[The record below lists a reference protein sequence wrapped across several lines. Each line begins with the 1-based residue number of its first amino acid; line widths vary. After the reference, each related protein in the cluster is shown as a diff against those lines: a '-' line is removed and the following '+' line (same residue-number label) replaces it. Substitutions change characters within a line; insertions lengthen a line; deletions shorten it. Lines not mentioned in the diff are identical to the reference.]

1 MINKIK
7 TLILSLGTLLIVAA
21 PLALAP
27 AAYAD
32 PNVKDSLCSGASTL
46 QVSTSPSP
54 STTCSSSTG
63 EGVSKFNTLLTDII
77 NVFSVIVGIV
87 AVIMII
93 YAGFRYITSGGAD
106 AKIKDAKNT
115 VLYAI
120 IGLVIVAL
128 AQLIVK
134 FVLNKA
140 TGV

>member
-1 MINKIK
+1 MIKKIK
-7 TLILSLGTLLIVAA
+7 TLILSLSLVFAFAA
-21 PLALAP
+21 PVLVVGSAS
-27 AAYAD
+27 AAD
-32 PNVKDSLCSGASTL
+32 IQNSLCSGASSL
-46 QVSTSPSP
+46 QVSTSPNP
-54 STTCSSSTG
+54 STSCQSSTG

-93 YAGFRYITSGGAD
+93 YAGFRYITSGGASD
-106 AKIKDAKNT
+106 KVGNAKNT
-115 VLYAI
+115 ILYAL